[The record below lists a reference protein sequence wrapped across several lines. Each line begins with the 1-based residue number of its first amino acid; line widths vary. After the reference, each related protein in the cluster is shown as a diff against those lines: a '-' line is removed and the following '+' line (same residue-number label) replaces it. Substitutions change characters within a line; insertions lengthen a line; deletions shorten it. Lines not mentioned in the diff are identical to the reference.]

1 MTGYLLFHP
10 SGHMFEAS
18 EQWRVKKDLG
28 VCKEQKEIMDE
39 WQKINNKLGKKK
51 IYIYWQYRGEED
63 FFLIRN
69 TNMKTMGFVTA
80 LT

>member
-28 VCKEQKEIMDE
+28 VYKEQKEIMDE

-51 IYIYWQYRGEED
+51 NIYTGSIEARKTI
-63 FFLIRN
+63 FL
-69 TNMKTMGFVTA
+69 
-80 LT
+80 